1 VIRLE
6 LVARDADVEAGDSIR
21 VAVAWS
27 GVAAEARAIRVSA
40 QADIVLDADHHEVAG
55 SRVTAEV
62 PVSSR
67 SGDGEVDL
75 LLPLGSPASYI
86 GRRFSIVWSVNAVL
100 DIARGRDERYAGPS
114 FRIGAAGSR
123 VRAALERAKPP
134 TERW

>member
-1 VIRLE
+1 MIGLE

-21 VAVAWS
+21 VAVEWK

-40 QADIVLDADHHEVAG
+40 KADIVLDGEHHEVAG

-62 PVSSR
+62 PVSST
-67 SGDGEVDL
+67 SGDHEVDL
-75 LLPLGSPASYI
+75 LLPAGSPASYV

-100 DIARGRDERYAGPS
+100 DIARGRDQRYAGPS

-123 VRAALERAKPP
+123 VRAALDRAAPP
-134 TERW
+134 TDGR